1 MLQNYLCNVSHFLDS
16 RSILFSEN
24 ANEGENSVG
33 WGQSPKSQSFFT
45 TMQAIDFLFVDIMD
59 SYEIFSFLTKLLNGE
74 SLL

>member
-45 TMQAIDFLFVDIMD
+45 TMQAIDFC
-59 SYEIFSFLTKLLNGE
+59 LLI
-74 SLL
+74 